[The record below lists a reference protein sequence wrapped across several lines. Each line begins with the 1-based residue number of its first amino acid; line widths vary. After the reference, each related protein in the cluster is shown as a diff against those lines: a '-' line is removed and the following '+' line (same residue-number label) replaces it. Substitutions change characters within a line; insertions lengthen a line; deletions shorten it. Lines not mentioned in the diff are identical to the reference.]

1 MATDFRVVIPDD
13 IGNTIKLGVKEPNKY
28 DVDVSQLDLPGGL
41 TGLSLQGT
49 VLTAT
54 TSDPYADGPVT
65 VDLAPILPQIAADV
79 FLKNVQRQGNQILF
93 TVGIK
98 DDTSQDSTFNIDVA
112 DLAPVQ
118 TDGITI
124 VGNGVSGDNLR
135 VQLSQDTP
143 THGNNLLKQAGGG
156 LYVSETDITNLITA
170 NAAPKEP
177 RDIRLVN
184 ASGQTVIGYIHSTE
198 Q

>member
-1 MATDFRVVIPDD
+1 MATDFRVVTPDD
-13 IGNTIKLGVKEPNKY
+13 MGNTIRLGVKEPNKY
-28 DVDVSQLDLPGGL
+28 DVDVSQLILPAGV
-41 TGLSLQGT
+41 TGVTLQGT
-49 VLTAT
+49 VLSVQT
-54 TSDPYADGPVT
+54 PYGDNT
-65 VDLAPILPQIAADV
+65 VDLAPMLPQIAADV
-79 FLKNVQRQGNQILF
+79 FLKNVQRQGNQIVF

-98 DDTSQDSTFNIDVA
+98 DDASQDTTFNIDIA

-124 VGNGVSGDNLR
+124 VGDGTNGDILRVRLSQPIDGDNL
-135 VQLSQDTP
+135 
-143 THGNNLLKQAGGG
+143 LKLAGDG
-156 LYVSETDITNLITA
+156 LYVSETDITNLIAA

>member
-1 MATDFRVVIPDD
+1 MATDFRVVTPGDM
-13 IGNTIKLGVKEPNKY
+13 GNTIRLGAKEPYKY
-28 DVDVSQLDLPGGL
+28 DVDVSQLNLPASV
-41 TGLSLQGT
+41 TGVTLQGT
-49 VLTAT
+49 VLSVKT
-54 TSDPYADGPVT
+54 PDGDKT
-65 VDLAPILPQIAADV
+65 VDLAPMLPQIAADV
-79 FLKNVQRQGNQILF
+79 FLKDVQRQGNHIVF

-98 DDTSQDSTFNIDVA
+98 ADASQDTTFNIDIA

-124 VGNGVSGDNLR
+124 VGDGTNGDILRVRLSQPMDGDNL
-135 VQLSQDTP
+135 
-143 THGNNLLKQAGGG
+143 LKLAGDG
-156 LYVSETDITNLITA
+156 LYVSETDITDLIAA
-170 NAAPKEP
+170 NATPKEP

>member
-1 MATDFRVVIPDD
+1 MATDFRVVTPDD
-13 IGNTIKLGVKEPNKY
+13 MGNTIRLGAKEPNKY
-28 DVDVSQLDLPGGL
+28 DVDLSQLNLPPSVTGL
-41 TGLSLQGT
+41 TLQGT
-49 VLTAT
+49 VLSVQT
-54 TSDPYADGPVT
+54 PDGDKT
-65 VDLAPILPQIAADV
+65 VDLAPMLPQIAADV
-79 FLKNVQRQGNQILF
+79 FLKNVQRQGNQIVF

-98 DDTSQDSTFNIDVA
+98 ADASQDTTFNIDIA

-124 VGNGVSGDNLR
+124 VGDGTNVDVLRVRLSQPIDGDNL
-135 VQLSQDTP
+135 
-143 THGNNLLKQAGGG
+143 LKLAGDG
-156 LYVSETDITNLITA
+156 LYVSETDITNLIDA
-170 NAAPKEP
+170 NAAPKAP

>member
-1 MATDFRVVIPDD
+1 MATDFRVVTPDD
-13 IGNTIKLGVKEPNKY
+13 MGNTIRLGAKEPNKY
-28 DVDVSQLDLPGGL
+28 DVDLSQLNLPASVTGL
-41 TGLSLQGT
+41 TLQGT
-49 VLTAT
+49 VLSVQT
-54 TSDPYADGPVT
+54 PDGDKT
-65 VDLAPILPQIAADV
+65 VDLAPMLPQIAADV
-79 FLKNVQRQGNQILF
+79 FLKNVQRQGNQIMF

-98 DDTSQDSTFNIDVA
+98 DDTSQDSTFNIDIA

-124 VGNGVSGDNLR
+124 VGDGTNGDILRVRLSQPIDGDNL
-135 VQLSQDTP
+135 
-143 THGNNLLKQAGGG
+143 LKLAGDG
-156 LYVSETDITNLITA
+156 LYVSETDITDLIA
-170 NAAPKEP
+170 DHAVPKEP

>member
-1 MATDFRVVIPDD
+1 MATDFRVVTPDD
-13 IGNTIKLGVKEPNKY
+13 MGNTIRLGVKEPNKY
-28 DVDVSQLDLPGGL
+28 DVDVSQLILPAGV
-41 TGLSLQGT
+41 TGVTLQGT
-49 VLTAT
+49 VLSVQT
-54 TSDPYADGPVT
+54 PYGDNT
-65 VDLAPILPQIAADV
+65 VDLAPMLPQIAADV
-79 FLKNVQRQGNQILF
+79 FLKNVQRQGNQIVF

-98 DDTSQDSTFNIDVA
+98 ADTSQDSTFNIDIA

-124 VGNGVSGDNLR
+124 VGDGTNVDILRVRLSQPIDGDNL
-135 VQLSQDTP
+135 
-143 THGNNLLKQAGGG
+143 LKLAGDG
-156 LYVSETDITNLITA
+156 LYVSKTDITDLI
-170 NAAPKEP
+170 AAHAVPKEP

>member
-1 MATDFRVVIPDD
+1 MATDFRVVTPDD
-13 IGNTIKLGVKEPNKY
+13 MGASIRLGAKEPNKY
-28 DVDVSQLDLPGGL
+28 DVDLSQLDLPASVTGL
-41 TGLSLQGT
+41 TLQGT
-49 VLTAT
+49 VLSVQ
-54 TSDPYADGPVT
+54 TSDGDKT
-65 VDLAPILPQIAADV
+65 VDLSPVLSQIAADA
-79 FLKNVQRQGNQILF
+79 FLKNAERQGNQLVF

-98 DDTSQDSTFNIDVA
+98 SDDSQDTTFNIDIA

-124 VGNGVSGDNLR
+124 VGNGANGDTLR

-156 LYVSETDITNLITA
+156 LYVSETDITNLIAA
-170 NAAPKEP
+170 NATPTEP

>member
-1 MATDFRVVIPDD
+1 MATDFRVVTPDD
-13 IGNTIKLGVKEPNKY
+13 MGNTIRLGVKEPNKY
-28 DVDVSQLDLPGGL
+28 DVDVSQLILPAGV
-41 TGLSLQGT
+41 TGVTLQGT
-49 VLTAT
+49 VLSVQT
-54 TSDPYADGPVT
+54 PYGDNT
-65 VDLAPILPQIAADV
+65 VDLAPMLPQIAADV
-79 FLKNVQRQGNQILF
+79 FLKNVQRQGNQIVF

-98 DDTSQDSTFNIDVA
+98 ADASQDTTFNIDIA

-124 VGNGVSGDNLR
+124 VGDGTNVDILRVRLSQPIDGDNL
-135 VQLSQDTP
+135 
-143 THGNNLLKQAGGG
+143 LKLAGDG
-156 LYVSETDITNLITA
+156 LYVSETDITDLIAT
-170 NAAPKEP
+170 NASPKEP

>member
-1 MATDFRVVIPDD
+1 MATDFRVVTPDD
-13 IGNTIKLGVKEPNKY
+13 MGNTIRLGVKEPNKY
-28 DVDVSQLDLPGGL
+28 DVDVSQLILPAGV
-41 TGLSLQGT
+41 TGVTLQGT
-49 VLTAT
+49 VLSVQT
-54 TSDPYADGPVT
+54 PYGDNT
-65 VDLAPILPQIAADV
+65 VDLAPMLPQIAADV
-79 FLKNVQRQGNQILF
+79 FLKNVQRQGNQIVF

-98 DDTSQDSTFNIDVA
+98 ADASQDTTFNIDIA

-124 VGNGVSGDNLR
+124 DGDGTNGDILRVRLSQPIDGDNL
-135 VQLSQDTP
+135 
-143 THGNNLLKQAGGG
+143 LKLAGDG
-156 LYVSETDITNLITA
+156 LYVSETAITDLIVA

>member
-1 MATDFRVVIPDD
+1 MATDFRIVTPDD
-13 IGNTIKLGVKEPNKY
+13 MGASIRLGAKEPNKY
-28 DVDVSQLDLPGGL
+28 DVDVSQLDLPAGVTGL
-41 TGLSLQGT
+41 TLQGT
-49 VLTAT
+49 VLSVQ
-54 TSDPYADGPVT
+54 TSDGDKT
-65 VDLAPILPQIAADV
+65 VDLAPMLPQIAADA
-79 FLKNVQRQGNQILF
+79 FLKNAERQGNQIVF

-98 DDTSQDSTFNIDVA
+98 DDTSQDTTFSIDIA

-124 VGNGVSGDNLR
+124 VGNGANGDNLR

-156 LYVSETDITNLITA
+156 LYVSETDITDLIAA
-170 NAAPKEP
+170 NATPKEP

>member
-1 MATDFRVVIPDD
+1 MATDFRVVTPDD
-13 IGNTIKLGVKEPNKY
+13 IGNTIRLGVKEPNKY
-28 DVDVSQLDLPGGL
+28 DVDVSQLILPAGV
-41 TGLSLQGT
+41 TGVTLQGT
-49 VLTAT
+49 VLSVQT
-54 TSDPYADGPVT
+54 PYGDNN
-65 VDLAPILPQIAADV
+65 VDLAPMLPQIAADV
-79 FLKNVQRQGNQILF
+79 FLKNVQRQGNQIMF

-98 DDTSQDSTFNIDVA
+98 DDTSQDSTFNIDIA

-124 VGNGVSGDNLR
+124 VGDGTNVDILRVRLSQPIDGDNL
-135 VQLSQDTP
+135 
-143 THGNNLLKQAGGG
+143 LKLAGDG
-156 LYVSETDITNLITA
+156 LYVSETDITNLIA
-170 NAAPKEP
+170 DHAVPKEP

>member
-1 MATDFRVVIPDD
+1 MATDFRVVTPDD
-13 IGNTIKLGVKEPNKY
+13 MGNTIRLGVKEPNKY
-28 DVDVSQLDLPGGL
+28 DVDVSQLILPASVTGL
-41 TGLSLQGT
+41 TLQGT
-49 VLTAT
+49 VLSVQ
-54 TSDPYADGPVT
+54 TSDGDKT
-65 VDLAPILPQIAADV
+65 VDLAPMLPQIAADV
-79 FLKNVQRQGNQILF
+79 FLKNVQRQGNQIVF

-98 DDTSQDSTFNIDVA
+98 ADASQDTTFNIDIA

-124 VGNGVSGDNLR
+124 VGDGTNGDILRVRLSQPIDGDNL
-135 VQLSQDTP
+135 
-143 THGNNLLKQAGGG
+143 LKLAGDG
-156 LYVSETDITNLITA
+156 LYVSKTDITDLIVA

>member
-1 MATDFRVVIPDD
+1 MATDFRVVTPDD
-13 IGNTIKLGVKEPNKY
+13 MGNTIRLGVKEPNKY
-28 DVDVSQLDLPGGL
+28 DVDVSQLILPPSV
-41 TGLSLQGT
+41 TGMTLQGT
-49 VLTAT
+49 VLSVQTPNGDT
-54 TSDPYADGPVT
+54 T
-65 VDLAPILPQIAADV
+65 VDLAPMLPQIAADV
-79 FLKNVQRQGNQILF
+79 FLKDVQRQGNQIVF

-98 DDTSQDSTFNIDVA
+98 ADASQDTTFNIDIA

-124 VGNGVSGDNLR
+124 VGDGTNGDILRVRLSQPIDGDNL
-135 VQLSQDTP
+135 
-143 THGNNLLKQAGGG
+143 LKLAGDG
-156 LYVSETDITNLITA
+156 LYVSKTDITDLIVA
-170 NAAPKEP
+170 NAAPKEL

>member
-1 MATDFRVVIPDD
+1 MATDFRVVTPDD
-13 IGNTIKLGVKEPNKY
+13 MGNTIRLGVKEPNKY
-28 DVDVSQLDLPGGL
+28 DVDLSQLNLPASV
-41 TGLSLQGT
+41 TGVTLQGT
-49 VLTAT
+49 VLSVQT
-54 TSDPYADGPVT
+54 PDGDKT
-65 VDLAPILPQIAADV
+65 VDLAPMLPQIAADV
-79 FLKNVQRQGNQILF
+79 FLKNVQRQGNQIVF

-98 DDTSQDSTFNIDVA
+98 DDTSQDSTFNIDIA

-124 VGNGVSGDNLR
+124 VGDGTNGDILRVRLSPLTDGDNL
-135 VQLSQDTP
+135 
-143 THGNNLLKQAGGG
+143 LKLAVDG
-156 LYVSETDITNLITA
+156 LYVSETDITDLIVA

>member
-1 MATDFRVVIPDD
+1 MATDFRVVTPDD
-13 IGNTIKLGVKEPNKY
+13 MGASIRLGAKEPNKY
-28 DVDVSQLDLPGGL
+28 DVDLSQLDLPASVTGL
-41 TGLSLQGT
+41 TLQGT
-49 VLTAT
+49 VLSVQ
-54 TSDPYADGPVT
+54 TSDGDKT
-65 VDLAPILPQIAADV
+65 VDLAPMLPQIAADA
-79 FLKNVQRQGNQILF
+79 FLKNVQRQGDQIVF

-98 DDTSQDSTFNIDVA
+98 ADTSQDTTFNIDIA

-124 VGNGVSGDNLR
+124 VGNGANGDTLR

-156 LYVSETDITNLITA
+156 LYVSETDITNLITS
-170 NAAPKEP
+170 NAAPAEP
-177 RDIRLVN
+177 RDIRLTN
-184 ASGQTVIGYIHSTE
+184 ATGQTVVGYIYSTE

>member
-1 MATDFRVVIPDD
+1 MATDFRVVTPDD
-13 IGNTIKLGVKEPNKY
+13 MGNTIRLGAKEPNKY
-28 DVDVSQLDLPGGL
+28 DVDLSQLNLPASVTGL
-41 TGLSLQGT
+41 TLQGT
-49 VLTAT
+49 VLSVQT
-54 TSDPYADGPVT
+54 PDGDKT
-65 VDLAPILPQIAADV
+65 VDLAPMLPQIAADV
-79 FLKNVQRQGNQILF
+79 FLKNVQRQGNQIMF

-98 DDTSQDSTFNIDVA
+98 DDTSQDSTFNIDIA

-124 VGNGVSGDNLR
+124 VGDGTNVDILRVRLSQPIDGDNL
-135 VQLSQDTP
+135 
-143 THGNNLLKQAGGG
+143 LKLAGDG
-156 LYVSETDITNLITA
+156 LYVSETDITNLIVA

-198 Q
+198 

>member
-1 MATDFRVVIPDD
+1 MATDFRVVTPDD
-13 IGNTIKLGVKEPNKY
+13 MGNTIRLGVKEPNKY
-28 DVDVSQLDLPGGL
+28 DVDVSQLILPPSV
-41 TGLSLQGT
+41 TGMTLQGT
-49 VLTAT
+49 VLSVQTPNGDT
-54 TSDPYADGPVT
+54 T
-65 VDLAPILPQIAADV
+65 VDLAPMLPQIAADV
-79 FLKNVQRQGNQILF
+79 FLKDVQRQGNQIVF

-98 DDTSQDSTFNIDVA
+98 ADASQDTTFNIDIA

-124 VGNGVSGDNLR
+124 VGDGTNGDILRVRLSQPMDGDNL
-135 VQLSQDTP
+135 
-143 THGNNLLKQAGGG
+143 LKLAGDG
-156 LYVSETDITNLITA
+156 LYVSKTDITDLIVA
-170 NAAPKEP
+170 NAAPKEL

>member
-1 MATDFRVVIPDD
+1 MATDFRVVIPSDM
-13 IGNTIKLGVKEPNKY
+13 GNTIKLGAKEPNKY

-41 TGLSLQGT
+41 TGLSLEGT

-54 TSDPYADGPVT
+54 TSYVYADGPIT
-65 VDLAPILPQIAADV
+65 IDLATILPTVTAEV
-79 FLKNVQRQGNQILF
+79 FLKQVERQGDKIVF
-93 TVGIK
+93 TVGEQGNTGN
-98 DDTSQDSTFNIDVA
+98 DTTLEVDVA
-112 DLAPVQ
+112 DLLPVVADN
-118 TDGITI
+118 TTIT
-124 VGNGVSGDNLR
+124 GTGVTANPLK

>member
-1 MATDFRVVIPDD
+1 MATDFRVVTPDD
-13 IGNTIKLGVKEPNKY
+13 MGNTIRLGVKEPDKY
-28 DVDVSQLDLPGGL
+28 DVDVSQLILPAGV
-41 TGLSLQGT
+41 TGVTLQGT
-49 VLTAT
+49 VLSVQT
-54 TSDPYADGPVT
+54 PYGDNT
-65 VDLAPILPQIAADV
+65 VDLAPMLPQIAADV
-79 FLKNVQRQGNQILF
+79 FLKDVQRQGNQIVF

-98 DDTSQDSTFNIDVA
+98 ADASQDTTFNIDIA

-124 VGNGVSGDNLR
+124 VGDGTNGDILRVRLSQPMDGDNL
-135 VQLSQDTP
+135 
-143 THGNNLLKQAGGG
+143 LKLAGDG
-156 LYVSETDITNLITA
+156 LYVSETDITDLIVA

>member
-1 MATDFRVVIPDD
+1 MATDFRVVTPDD
-13 IGNTIKLGVKEPNKY
+13 MGNTIRLGVKEPNKY
-28 DVDVSQLDLPGGL
+28 DVDVSQLILPAGV
-41 TGLSLQGT
+41 TGVTLQGT
-49 VLTAT
+49 VLSVQT
-54 TSDPYADGPVT
+54 PYGDNT
-65 VDLAPILPQIAADV
+65 VDLAPMLPQIAADV
-79 FLKNVQRQGNQILF
+79 FLKNVQRQGNQIVF

-98 DDTSQDSTFNIDVA
+98 ADASQDTTFNIDIA

-124 VGNGVSGDNLR
+124 DGDGTNGDILRVRLSQPIDGDNL
-135 VQLSQDTP
+135 
-143 THGNNLLKQAGGG
+143 LKLAGDG
-156 LYVSETDITNLITA
+156 LYVSETDITDLIAA
-170 NAAPKEP
+170 NATPKEP

>member
-1 MATDFRVVIPDD
+1 MATDFRVVTPDD
-13 IGNTIKLGVKEPNKY
+13 MGNTIRLGVKEPNKY
-28 DVDVSQLDLPGGL
+28 DVDVSQLILPAGV
-41 TGLSLQGT
+41 TGVTLQGT
-49 VLTAT
+49 VLSVQT
-54 TSDPYADGPVT
+54 PYGDNT
-65 VDLAPILPQIAADV
+65 VDLAPMLPQIAADV
-79 FLKNVQRQGNQILF
+79 FLKNVQRQGNQIVF

-98 DDTSQDSTFNIDVA
+98 DDASQDTTFNIDIA

-124 VGNGVSGDNLR
+124 VGDGTNGDILRVRLSQPIDGDNL
-135 VQLSQDTP
+135 
-143 THGNNLLKQAGGG
+143 LKLAGDG
-156 LYVSETDITNLITA
+156 LYVSKTDITDLIVA

>member
-1 MATDFRVVIPDD
+1 MATDFRVVTPDD
-13 IGNTIKLGVKEPNKY
+13 MGASIRLGAKEPNKY
-28 DVDVSQLDLPGGL
+28 DVDLSQLDLPPSV
-41 TGLSLQGT
+41 TGVTLQGT
-49 VLTAT
+49 VLSVQ
-54 TSDPYADGPVT
+54 TSDGDKS
-65 VDLAPILPQIAADV
+65 VDLAPMLPQIAADA
-79 FLKNVQRQGNQILF
+79 FLKNVQRQGNQIVF

-98 DDTSQDSTFNIDVA
+98 DDTSQDTTFSIDIA

-118 TDGITI
+118 ADGITI
-124 VGNGVSGDNLR
+124 VGNGANGDNLR

-156 LYVSETDITNLITA
+156 LYVSETDITNLIAA
-170 NAAPKEP
+170 NATPTEP

>member
-1 MATDFRVVIPDD
+1 MATDFRVVTPDD
-13 IGNTIKLGVKEPNKY
+13 MGNTIRLGVKEPNKY
-28 DVDVSQLDLPGGL
+28 DVDVSQLNLPASV
-41 TGLSLQGT
+41 TGVTLQGT
-49 VLTAT
+49 VLSVQT
-54 TSDPYADGPVT
+54 PDGDKT
-65 VDLAPILPQIAADV
+65 VDLAPMLPQIAADV
-79 FLKNVQRQGNQILF
+79 FLKDVQRQGDKIVF

-98 DDTSQDSTFNIDVA
+98 ADASQDTTFNIDIA

-124 VGNGVSGDNLR
+124 VGDGTNVDILRVRLATPIDGDNL
-135 VQLSQDTP
+135 
-143 THGNNLLKQAGGG
+143 LKLAGDG
-156 LYVSETDITNLITA
+156 LYVSETDIIDLIA
-170 NAAPKEP
+170 AEAAPKEP

>member
-1 MATDFRVVIPDD
+1 MATDFRVVTPDD
-13 IGNTIKLGVKEPNKY
+13 MGNTIRLGVKEPNKY
-28 DVDVSQLDLPGGL
+28 DVDVSQLILPAGV
-41 TGLSLQGT
+41 TGVTLQGT
-49 VLTAT
+49 ILSVQT
-54 TSDPYADGPVT
+54 PYGDNN
-65 VDLAPILPQIAADV
+65 VDLSPMLPQIAADV
-79 FLKNVQRQGNQILF
+79 FLKNVQRQGNQIVF

-98 DDTSQDSTFNIDVA
+98 DDTSQDSTFNIDIA

-124 VGNGVSGDNLR
+124 VGDGTNGDILRVRLSQPIDGDNL
-135 VQLSQDTP
+135 
-143 THGNNLLKQAGGG
+143 LKLAGDG
-156 LYVSETDITNLITA
+156 LYVSKTDITDLIVA

>member
-1 MATDFRVVIPDD
+1 MATDFRVVTPDD
-13 IGNTIKLGVKEPNKY
+13 MGASIRLGAKEPNKY
-28 DVDVSQLDLPGGL
+28 DVDLSQLDLPASVTGL
-41 TGLSLQGT
+41 TLQGT
-49 VLTAT
+49 VLSVQ
-54 TSDPYADGPVT
+54 TSDGDKT
-65 VDLAPILPQIAADV
+65 VDLAPMLPQIAADA
-79 FLKNVQRQGNQILF
+79 FLKNVQRQGDQIVF

-98 DDTSQDSTFNIDVA
+98 ADTSQDTTFNIDIA

-124 VGNGVSGDNLR
+124 VGNGANGDTLR

-156 LYVSETDITNLITA
+156 LYVSETDITDLITA
-170 NAAPKEP
+170 NATPKEP
-177 RDIRLVN
+177 RDIRLTN
-184 ASGQTVIGYIHSTE
+184 ATGQTVVGYIYSTE

>member
-1 MATDFRVVIPDD
+1 MATDFRVVTPDD
-13 IGNTIKLGVKEPNKY
+13 MGNTIRLGAKEPNKY
-28 DVDVSQLDLPGGL
+28 DVDLSQLNLPASVTGL
-41 TGLSLQGT
+41 TLQGT
-49 VLTAT
+49 VLSVQT
-54 TSDPYADGPVT
+54 PDGDKT
-65 VDLAPILPQIAADV
+65 VDLAPMLPQIAADV
-79 FLKNVQRQGNQILF
+79 FLKNVQRQGNQIVF

-98 DDTSQDSTFNIDVA
+98 DDTSQDTTFNIDIA

-118 TDGITI
+118 TDGTTI
-124 VGNGVSGDNLR
+124 VGNGANGDILR

-143 THGNNLLKQAGGG
+143 THGNNLLKLAGDG

>member
-1 MATDFRVVIPDD
+1 MATDFRVVTPDD
-13 IGNTIKLGVKEPNKY
+13 MGNTIRLGVKEPNKY
-28 DVDVSQLDLPGGL
+28 DVDVSQLILPAGV
-41 TGLSLQGT
+41 TGVTLQGT
-49 VLTAT
+49 VLSVQT
-54 TSDPYADGPVT
+54 PYGDNT
-65 VDLAPILPQIAADV
+65 VDLAPMLPQIAADV
-79 FLKNVQRQGNQILF
+79 FLKNVQRQGNQIVF

-98 DDTSQDSTFNIDVA
+98 ADASQDTTFNIDIA

-124 VGNGVSGDNLR
+124 VGDGTNGDILRVRLSQPIDGDNL
-135 VQLSQDTP
+135 
-143 THGNNLLKQAGGG
+143 LKLAGDG
-156 LYVSETDITNLITA
+156 LYVSKTDITDLI
-170 NAAPKEP
+170 AAHAVPKEP

>member
-1 MATDFRVVIPDD
+1 MATDFRVVTPDD
-13 IGNTIKLGVKEPNKY
+13 MGNTIRLGVKEPNKY
-28 DVDVSQLDLPGGL
+28 DVDVSQLILPAGV
-41 TGLSLQGT
+41 TGVTLQGT
-49 VLTAT
+49 VLSVQT
-54 TSDPYADGPVT
+54 PYGDNT
-65 VDLAPILPQIAADV
+65 VDLAPMLPQIAADV
-79 FLKNVQRQGNQILF
+79 FLKNVQRQGNQIVF

-98 DDTSQDSTFNIDVA
+98 ADASQDTTFNIDIA

-124 VGNGVSGDNLR
+124 VGDGTNGDILRVRLSQPIDGDNL
-135 VQLSQDTP
+135 
-143 THGNNLLKQAGGG
+143 LKLAGDG
-156 LYVSETDITNLITA
+156 LYVSKTDITDLIVA
-170 NAAPKEP
+170 NAAPKEL

>member
-1 MATDFRVVIPDD
+1 MATDFRVVTPDD
-13 IGNTIKLGVKEPNKY
+13 MGNTIRLGVKEPNKY
-28 DVDVSQLDLPGGL
+28 DVDVSQLILPAGV
-41 TGLSLQGT
+41 TGVTLQGT
-49 VLTAT
+49 VLSVQT
-54 TSDPYADGPVT
+54 PYGDNT
-65 VDLAPILPQIAADV
+65 VDLAPMLPQIAADV
-79 FLKNVQRQGNQILF
+79 FLKNVQRQGNQIVF
-93 TVGIK
+93 TTGIK
-98 DDTSQDSTFNIDVA
+98 DDTSQDTTFNIDIA

-124 VGNGVSGDNLR
+124 VGDGTNGDILRVRLSQPIDGDNL
-135 VQLSQDTP
+135 
-143 THGNNLLKQAGGG
+143 LKLAGDG
-156 LYVSETDITNLITA
+156 LYVSETDITDLIVA

>member
-1 MATDFRVVIPDD
+1 MATDFRVVTPDD
-13 IGNTIKLGVKEPNKY
+13 MGNTIRLGVKEPDKY
-28 DVDVSQLDLPGGL
+28 DVDVSQLILPAGV
-41 TGLSLQGT
+41 TGVTLQGT
-49 VLTAT
+49 VLSVQT
-54 TSDPYADGPVT
+54 PYGDNT
-65 VDLAPILPQIAADV
+65 VDLAPMLPQIAADV
-79 FLKNVQRQGNQILF
+79 FLKNVQRQGNQIVF
-93 TVGIK
+93 TIGIK
-98 DDTSQDSTFNIDVA
+98 ADASQDTTFNIDIA

-124 VGNGVSGDNLR
+124 VGDGTNVDILRVRLSQPIDGDNL
-135 VQLSQDTP
+135 
-143 THGNNLLKQAGGG
+143 LKLAGDG
-156 LYVSETDITNLITA
+156 LYVSKTDITDLIVA

>member
-1 MATDFRVVIPDD
+1 MATDFRVVTPGDM
-13 IGNTIKLGVKEPNKY
+13 GNTIRLGAKEPDKY
-28 DVDVSQLDLPGGL
+28 DVDVSQLNLPASV
-41 TGLSLQGT
+41 TGVTLQGT
-49 VLTAT
+49 VLSVKT
-54 TSDPYADGPVT
+54 PDGDKT
-65 VDLAPILPQIAADV
+65 VDLAPMLPQIAADV
-79 FLKNVQRQGNQILF
+79 FLKDVQRQGNHIVF

-98 DDTSQDSTFNIDVA
+98 ADASQDTTFNIDIA

-124 VGNGVSGDNLR
+124 VGDGTNGDILRVRLSQPMDGDNL
-135 VQLSQDTP
+135 
-143 THGNNLLKQAGGG
+143 LKLAGDG
-156 LYVSETDITNLITA
+156 LYVSKTDITDLIAA
-170 NAAPKEP
+170 NATPKEP

>member
-1 MATDFRVVIPDD
+1 MATDFRVVTPDD
-13 IGNTIKLGVKEPNKY
+13 MGNTIRLGAKEPNKY
-28 DVDVSQLDLPGGL
+28 DVDLSQLNLPASVTGL
-41 TGLSLQGT
+41 TLQGT
-49 VLTAT
+49 VLSVQT
-54 TSDPYADGPVT
+54 PDGDKT
-65 VDLAPILPQIAADV
+65 VDLAPMLPQIAADV
-79 FLKNVQRQGNQILF
+79 FLKNVQRQGNQIMF

-98 DDTSQDSTFNIDVA
+98 DDTSQDSTFNIDIA

-124 VGNGVSGDNLR
+124 GGNGANGDILR

-156 LYVSETDITNLITA
+156 LYVSETDITDLIVA
-170 NAAPKEP
+170 NAVPKEP

>member
-1 MATDFRVVIPDD
+1 MATDFRVVTPDD
-13 IGNTIKLGVKEPNKY
+13 MGNTIRLGVKEPNKY
-28 DVDVSQLDLPGGL
+28 DVDVSQLNLPAGV
-41 TGLSLQGT
+41 TGVTLQGT
-49 VLTAT
+49 VLSVQT
-54 TSDPYADGPVT
+54 PDGDKT
-65 VDLAPILPQIAADV
+65 VDLAPMLPQIAADV
-79 FLKNVQRQGNQILF
+79 FLKNVQRQGNQIVF
-93 TVGIK
+93 TVGIQA
-98 DDTSQDSTFNIDVA
+98 DASQDTTFNIDIA

-124 VGNGVSGDNLR
+124 VGNGTNGDKLR
-135 VQLSQDTP
+135 VQRSQDTP

-156 LYVSETDITNLITA
+156 LYVSETDITNLIAA
-170 NAAPKEP
+170 NAATKEP

>member
-1 MATDFRVVIPDD
+1 MATDFRVVTPGDM
-13 IGNTIKLGVKEPNKY
+13 GNTIRLGAKEPGKY
-28 DVDVSQLDLPGGL
+28 DVDVSQLNLPASV
-41 TGLSLQGT
+41 TGVTLQGT
-49 VLTAT
+49 VLSVQT
-54 TSDPYADGPVT
+54 PDGNKT
-65 VDLAPILPQIAADV
+65 VDLAPMLPQIAADV
-79 FLKNVQRQGNQILF
+79 FLKDVQRQGNHIVF

-98 DDTSQDSTFNIDVA
+98 ADASQDTTFNIDIA

-124 VGNGVSGDNLR
+124 VGDGTNGDILRVRLSQPIDGDNL
-135 VQLSQDTP
+135 
-143 THGNNLLKQAGGG
+143 LKLAGDG
-156 LYVSETDITNLITA
+156 LYVSKTDITDLIAA
-170 NAAPKEP
+170 NATPKEP

>member
-1 MATDFRVVIPDD
+1 MATDFRVVTPDD
-13 IGNTIKLGVKEPNKY
+13 MGNTIRLGVKEPNKY
-28 DVDVSQLDLPGGL
+28 DVDVSQLILPAGV
-41 TGLSLQGT
+41 TGVTLQGT
-49 VLTAT
+49 VLSVQT
-54 TSDPYADGPVT
+54 PYGDNT
-65 VDLAPILPQIAADV
+65 VDLAPMLPQIAADV
-79 FLKNVQRQGNQILF
+79 FLKNVQRQGNQIVF

-98 DDTSQDSTFNIDVA
+98 ADTSQDSTFNIDIA

-124 VGNGVSGDNLR
+124 VGDGTNGDILRVRLSQPIDGDNL
-135 VQLSQDTP
+135 
-143 THGNNLLKQAGGG
+143 LKLAGDG
-156 LYVSETDITNLITA
+156 LYVSKTDITDLIVA

>member
-1 MATDFRVVIPDD
+1 MATDFRVVTPDD
-13 IGNTIKLGVKEPNKY
+13 MGNTIRLGAKEPNKY
-28 DVDVSQLDLPGGL
+28 DVDLSQLNLPASVTGL
-41 TGLSLQGT
+41 TLQGT
-49 VLTAT
+49 VLSVQT
-54 TSDPYADGPVT
+54 PDGDKT
-65 VDLAPILPQIAADV
+65 VDLAPMLPQIAADA
-79 FLKNVQRQGNQILF
+79 FLKNVQRQGNKIVF

-98 DDTSQDSTFNIDVA
+98 DDTSQDNTFNIDIA

-124 VGNGVSGDNLR
+124 DGDGTDVDILRVRLAQLIDGDNL
-135 VQLSQDTP
+135 
-143 THGNNLLKQAGGG
+143 LKLAGDG
-156 LYVSETDITNLITA
+156 LYVSETDITDLIAA